1 MSDQREDTT
10 PDDTTPD
17 DTIPDDTIP
26 DDTIPDEAQA
36 DGSEVTSL
44 MPAVSDDPADEA
56 PREGAGA
63 KFRRT
68 FFAAS
73 RSQVIVGVLLAL
85 VGYAVVIQVRSTEED
100 STYEGRRQE
109 DLIQIFNGLTGNE
122 DRTRREIDRLDKAR
136 RDLLVDTSA
145 REAAVEQARQRV
157 DALNILAGHVP
168 VTGPGL
174 RVTIIGEQGVS
185 LSLLLDMVQE
195 LRTAGAEAMEFND
208 SVRLVASSHFDVDG
222 AGNVSL
228 DGTALGSPYVLE
240 AIGESATLH
249 AGLDFPSGPIR
260 ELEKIAGVSV
270 DVEELSRVDITSTV
284 DEDRPVYAEP
294 SAGQ

>member
-1 MSDQREDTT
+1 MSNDETT
-10 PDDTTPD
+10 R
-17 DTIPDDTIP
+17 
-26 DDTIPDEAQA
+26 
-36 DGSEVTSL
+36 S
-44 MPAVSDDPADEA
+44 EA
-56 PREGAGA
+56 PAEPTDSTSVMPVVPVEPEQPEERESASA
-63 KFRRT
+63 RFRRT
-68 FFAAS
+68 FFSAS
-73 RSQVIVGVLLAL
+73 RSQVVVGALLAL
-85 VGYAVVIQVRSTEED
+85 VGFAVVLQVRSTDED

-122 DRTRREIDRLDKAR
+122 DRTRREIERLDQAR

-145 REAAVEQARQRV
+145 REAAVEQAKQRV

-174 RVTIIGEQGVS
+174 RVTITGEEGVS

-208 SVRLVASSHFDVDG
+208 TVRLVASSHFDVDS
-222 AGNVSL
+222 AGRVSL
-228 DGTALGSPYVLE
+228 DGTELSSPYVLE

-260 ELEKIAGVSV
+260 ELEKIDGVSV
-270 DVEELSRVDITSTV
+270 DVEELSRVDVTSTV
-284 DEDRPVYAEP
+284 DEKRPVYAEP
-294 SAGQ
+294 AAGQ